1 MYQTIFAAS
10 MLTECKNENYYFI
23 QPPFSKSLLALHLN
37 IVQHRSNAAETTI
50 LELLPIEWEIAD
62 IL

>member
-37 IVQHRSNAAETTI
+37 IVQHRSNSAETTI
-50 LELLPIEWEIAD
+50 LELLPIE
-62 IL
+62 